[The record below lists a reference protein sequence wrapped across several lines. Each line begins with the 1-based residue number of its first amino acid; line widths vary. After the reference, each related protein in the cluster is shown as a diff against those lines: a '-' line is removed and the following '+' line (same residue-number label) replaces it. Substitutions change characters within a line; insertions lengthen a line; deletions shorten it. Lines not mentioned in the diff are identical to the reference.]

1 MGHQCTQA
9 VYVCVCGT
17 PVYAICVCVWVGGW
31 EALREGVCVCVGGW
45 EALRDGVCVAKLID
59 SGKEKY

>member
-1 MGHQCTQA
+1 M
-9 VYVCVCGT
+9 
-17 PVYAICVCVWVGGW
+17 YAICVCVWVGGW